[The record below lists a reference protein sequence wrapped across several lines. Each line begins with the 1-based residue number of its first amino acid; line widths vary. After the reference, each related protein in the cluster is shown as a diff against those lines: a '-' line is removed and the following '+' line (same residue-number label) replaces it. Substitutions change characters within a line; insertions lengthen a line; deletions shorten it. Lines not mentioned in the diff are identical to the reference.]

1 MNLIRC
7 ITYLTFFIAWQGIKA
22 QTKYVQKFEPNIAF
36 SAYLSSAASGF
47 DVYSKKR
54 SVRTDLP
61 STVEYAPNLKGGFG
75 FDLSYRAIDL
85 SIGFNERLDPVTQK
99 IFGESQYKALNF
111 RFTGNKHLAF
121 EVNLSRLQ
129 GFAIQNAASY
139 DNRLAVEGVLPH
151 RPDLAMN
158 YAKIR
163 ALFQFNPEKFSY
175 RAAFAFSERQK
186 KSAGGLFLNSH
197 LYRKNVYSTH
207 SLIPDS
213 IQGNFLFSERL
224 SDIKVFAFGL
234 GPSYGYTLT
243 NGSWFIT
250 PILALGAD
258 IQFVEH
264 KLENVSQ
271 GYKAAFAP
279 MLDFRFS
286 MGYNGKRFFLALS
299 SKSDINVLESR
310 YFGITYT
317 LTRTFLTLGYRFKE
331 PKSLKYLYQQIEK
344 SIEDTLRK

>member
-1 MNLIRC
+1 MVVSWRGG
-7 ITYLTFFIAWQGIKA
+7 YA
-22 QTKYVQKFEPNIAF
+22 QTEYIQKFEPSLIF
-36 SAYLSSAASGF
+36 STYLSSAAAGF

-54 SVRTDLP
+54 SARTDFP
-61 STVEYAPNLKGGFG
+61 NTVEYAPNLKGGFG
-75 FDLSYRAIDL
+75 FDVSYRAIDL

-111 RFTGNKHLAF
+111 RFTGNRQLAF

-129 GFAIQNAASY
+129 GFAIQNAAAY
-139 DNRLAVEGVLPH
+139 DNTLALEGVLPH
-151 RPDLAMN
+151 RPDLTMN

-163 ALFQFNPEKFSY
+163 TLFQFNPEKFSY
-175 RAAFAFSERQK
+175 RAAFAFSERQT
-186 KSAGGLFLNSH
+186 KSAGSFFLNSH
-197 LYRKNVYSTH
+197 LYRQNVYSTH

-264 KLENVSQ
+264 KLDNESQ
-271 GYKAAFAP
+271 GYKTEFAP

-286 MGYNGKRFFLALS
+286 MGYNGKRFFIALS
-299 SKSDINVLESR
+299 SKSDINVIESR
-310 YFGITYT
+310 YFGITYS
-317 LTRTFLTLGYRFKE
+317 LNRTFLTLGYRFKE
-331 PKSLKYLYQQIEK
+331 PKSLKYLYKQIEK
-344 SIEDTLRK
+344 SFEDALRR